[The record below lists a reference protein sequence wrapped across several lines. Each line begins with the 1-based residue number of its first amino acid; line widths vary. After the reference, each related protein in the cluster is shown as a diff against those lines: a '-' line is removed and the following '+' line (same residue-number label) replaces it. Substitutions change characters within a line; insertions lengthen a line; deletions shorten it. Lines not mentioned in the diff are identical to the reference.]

1 MKFVQK
7 WSYACANHFASV
19 MNETHQKRAVYYY
32 GLYIVIGTL
41 IKGVILV
48 ASALLLGT
56 LLPSLLIV
64 FIFGTMRMLA
74 GGYHMDTYGK
84 CLFVSLVLY
93 ITLGLITQYT
103 YQYWNYVHIKILI
116 AATFISGL
124 YVLVRYA
131 PKDTPNKPI
140 TGPQQIRKYKILSLI
155 YLLVWLIV
163 SIMLAIFELNM
174 YVIALSFGILLE
186 LFAITPTGHRFFD
199 KINVALCNIL

>member
-140 TGPQQIRKYKILSLI
+140 TDPQQIRKYKILSLI

>member
-56 LLPSLLIV
+56 LIPSLLIV

-140 TGPQQIRKYKILSLI
+140 TDPQQIRKYKILSLI